1 MPTKAELEKE
11 ISRLKAK
18 ASEAVPDP
26 RQVEVPDK
34 DELKDGFRT
43 LLESQGIEPDE
54 IEALWTDFRRQ
65 ITDVPRDK
73 PLMTA
78 IAAFGLGF
86 VLGRMSKS

>member
-11 ISRLKAK
+11 ISQLKAK
-18 ASEAVPDP
+18 ATEKVPDP
-26 RQVEVPDK
+26 RKIEVPDK
-34 DELKDGFRT
+34 DELKDGFRN
-43 LLESQGIEPDE
+43 LLEAQGIQPDE
-54 IEALWTDFRRQ
+54 IEALWSDFRQQ
-65 ITDVPRDK
+65 IADVPRDK